1 MHVGIEVVTEGSPLE
16 MGSAEGE
23 SLRKK
28 VRSSPTCSRSCTVF
42 GCCSHLDVLSVVP
55 PGFRKPSQ
63 GFLETSLKRDFP
75 EAHLRMKGIGQKNL
89 GCEGLNPLSP
99 IECGRLEVWYYRLR
113 IRKEMFYL
121 S

>member
-55 PGFRKPSQ
+55 PVSESRSKR
-63 GFLETSLKRDFP
+63 FLETSLKRDFP
-75 EAHLRMKGIGQKNL
+75 EAHLRMKGNRTEKPGMRGPK
-89 GCEGLNPLSP
+89 PL
-99 IECGRLEVWYYRLR
+99 VAH
-113 IRKEMFYL
+113 
-121 S
+121 

>member
-1 MHVGIEVVTEGSPLE
+1 
-16 MGSAEGE
+16 MGSAQGE
-23 SLRKK
+23 EDAKEDPLVPDVLAQLYGFR
-28 VRSSPTCSRSCTVF
+28 
-42 GCCSHLDVLSVVP
+42 CSHLDVLSVVP

-63 GFLETSLKRDFP
+63 RFLETSLKRDFP

-99 IECGRLEVWYYRLR
+99 IESGRLKVWCYRLR